1 MGSAATRSTLA
12 LRGASA
18 ILDRMKLSD
27 TADTGRLDS
36 AVRKTVEAYLGDLG
50 ETDLAVHLEQP
61 PSPATPAIPYGVFLA
76 IDSGLFAFSY
86 SLEGGSCEVAGTLTP
101 WREVRVSELTIR
113 TDWQSHMGADIP
125 RIWTL
130 RLSAPDLALTAP
142 RDDNDELIT
151 FARVCLERTATS

>member
-1 MGSAATRSTLA
+1 MGYPRQ
-12 LRGASA
+12 GASA

-27 TADTGRLDS
+27 TADTGRLDP
-36 AVRKTVEAYLGDLG
+36 AVRKTIEAYLGDLG

-76 IDSGLFAFSY
+76 VDSGLLVFDY
-86 SLEGGSCEVAGTLTP
+86 SLPEGGGCDVSGTLTP
-101 WREVRVSELTIR
+101 WREVRVSELTMR
-113 TDWQSHMGADIP
+113 TDWKPHMGADIP

-151 FARVCLERTATS
+151 FARVCLERTRPS